1 MLDSIQIAFD
11 VESQGEYKVLLNGN
25 ECSGTKVIPIE
36 VLPTHKLNTLEF
48 CGDVVVNKLVLDN
61 IDTQIS
67 KDHQNAKV
75 LAEGIESIK
84 GLKIDSNKVKSN
96 ILYCRLDT
104 DVIGED
110 EFLNLCKKENILF
123 FKYPSGD
130 YRLVTHSGINEDD
143 IKLTLSTFEK
153 ILS

>member
-1 MLDSIQIAFD
+1 MCDPIIYYS
-11 VESQGEYKVLLNGN
+11 
-25 ECSGTKVIPIE
+25 PIE
-36 VLPTHKLNTLEF
+36 RQGRYE
-48 CGDVVVNKLVLDN
+48 
-61 IDTQIS
+61 S
-67 KDHQNAKV
+67 KSEV
-75 LAEGIESIK
+75 T
-84 GLKIDSNKVKSN
+84 LKIDSNKVKSN